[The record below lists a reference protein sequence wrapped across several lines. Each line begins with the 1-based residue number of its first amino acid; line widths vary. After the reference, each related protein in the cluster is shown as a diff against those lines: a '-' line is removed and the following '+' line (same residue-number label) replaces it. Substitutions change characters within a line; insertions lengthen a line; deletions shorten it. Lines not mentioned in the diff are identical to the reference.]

1 MLGNGIFSS
10 GIYYETILTGKWK
23 KTAHTDNILVELCV
37 YSSTVNK
44 REVSIQWAQRNAAY
58 VNEYLLN
65 IQFFLSSNRKMIKS
79 ILILEFYWL
88 NTPTN
93 GTHKTCYWGLMVAR
107 EDKRDGLS
115 WKKASH
121 WNREEGHINPDWKE
135 RILPSGY
142 WSQLV
147 ASGTALN
154 WSLLFWPLTTLY
166 VFNTTSSQQ
175 AYDHPTMPKGQD
187 DDSFWA
193 LKASTLTETLNV
205 TKLDK

>member
-107 EDKRDGLS
+107 WIFMKKGFTLKQGGRAYKSRLKRKNIAKWLLKSAGCKWHS
-115 WKKASH
+115 SK
-121 WNREEGHINPDWKE
+121 
-135 RILPSGY
+135 
-142 WSQLV
+142 LV
-147 ASGTALN
+147 FF
-154 WSLLFWPLTTLY
+154 FWPLTTLY

-187 DDSFWA
+187 DDSLWA

>member
-1 MLGNGIFSS
+1 MLGNGIFSH
-10 GIYYETILTGKWK
+10 GIYYETTLTGKWK

-93 GTHKTCYWGLMVAR
+93 GAHKTCYWGLMVAR
-107 EDKRDGLS
+107 EDRSDGFS
-115 WKKASH
+115 WKKGFTLKQGGRAYKSRLKRKNIAK
-121 WNREEGHINPDWKE
+121 W
-135 RILPSGY
+135 
-142 WSQLV
+142 
-147 ASGTALN
+147 
-154 WSLLFWPLTTLY
+154 LLK
-166 VFNTTSSQQ
+166 S
-175 AYDHPTMPKGQD
+175 AGCK
-187 DDSFWA
+187 
-193 LKASTLTETLNV
+193 
-205 TKLDK
+205 

>member
-1 MLGNGIFSS
+1 MVFFPVVFIMKQSWLANERKQHTLIIF
-10 GIYYETILTGKWK
+10 
-23 KTAHTDNILVELCV
+23 LVELCV

-93 GTHKTCYWGLMVAR
+93 GAHKTCYWGLMVAR
-107 EDKRDGLS
+107 EDKSDGFS

-121 WNREEGHINPDWKE
+121 WNREEGHVNPDWKE

-154 WSLLFWPLTTLY
+154 WSFFSGL
-166 VFNTTSSQQ
+166 
-175 AYDHPTMPKGQD
+175 
-187 DDSFWA
+187 
-193 LKASTLTETLNV
+193 
-205 TKLDK
+205 

>member
-44 REVSIQWAQRNAAY
+44 REVSIQWAQRNAAD

-65 IQFFLSSNRKMIKS
+65 IQFFLPSNREMTKS

-93 GTHKTCYWGLMVAR
+93 GTPKTCYWGLMVAR
-107 EDKRDGLS
+107 EDKMMDFHEKRP
-115 WKKASH
+115 
-121 WNREEGHINPDWKE
+121 HIE
-135 RILPSGY
+135 TGR
-142 WSQLV
+142 
-147 ASGTALN
+147 
-154 WSLLFWPLTTLY
+154 
-166 VFNTTSSQQ
+166 
-175 AYDHPTMPKGQD
+175 KGI
-187 DDSFWA
+187 
-193 LKASTLTETLNV
+193 
-205 TKLDK
+205 